1 MQLQQSFIHLKGI
14 HLKGYHGV
22 LPQEKIVGNDYI
34 INISIAIDLSKAI
47 ESDNLNDTISYAE
60 VFDIVQN
67 TMQIK
72 CDLIEKVA
80 GNIAKELFK
89 AFENINELKISI
101 TKQNPPMGADCS
113 GASVELHLIN
123 DKMQE
128 ESI

>member
-1 MQLQQSFIHLKGI
+1 MQLLKSFIHLKDI
-14 HLKGYHGV
+14 RLKGYHGV
-22 LPQEKIVGNDYI
+22 LPQEKVVGNDYI
-34 INISIAIDLSKAI
+34 INLSITIDLSKAI

-60 VFDIVQN
+60 VFDIVKKTIQV
-67 TMQIK
+67 K

-101 TKQNPPMGADCS
+101 TKLNPPMGTDCS

-123 DKMQE
+123 DKM
-128 ESI
+128 

>member
-1 MQLQQSFIHLKGI
+1 MQLLQSFIHLKDI
-14 HLKGYHGV
+14 RFKGYYGV
-22 LPQEKIVGNDYI
+22 LPQEKVVGNDYI
-34 INISIAIDLSKAI
+34 INLSIAIDLSKAI

-60 VFDIVQN
+60 VFDIVKKTTQV
-67 TMQIK
+67 K

-123 DKMQE
+123 DKM
-128 ESI
+128 

>member
-1 MQLQQSFIHLKGI
+1 MQSRKMIPSYSGVYIILR
-14 HLKGYHGV
+14 LKGYHGV
-22 LPQEKIVGNDYI
+22 LPQEKVVGNDYI
-34 INISIAIDLSKAI
+34 INLSIAVDLSKAI

-60 VFDIVQN
+60 VFDIVKK
-67 TMQIK
+67 TMQVK

-101 TKQNPPMGADCS
+101 TKLNPPMGADCS

-123 DKMQE
+123 DKM
-128 ESI
+128 

>member
-1 MQLQQSFIHLKGI
+1 MQLLKSFIHLKDI
-14 HLKGYHGV
+14 RLKGYHGV
-22 LPQEKIVGNDYI
+22 LPQEKVVGNDYI
-34 INISIAIDLSKAI
+34 INLSIAIDLSKAI

>member
-1 MQLQQSFIHLKGI
+1 M
-14 HLKGYHGV
+14 
-22 LPQEKIVGNDYI
+22 
-34 INISIAIDLSKAI
+34 
-47 ESDNLNDTISYAE
+47 NDTISYAE
-60 VFDIVQN
+60 VFDIVTN

-89 AFENINELKISI
+89 AFEYINELRISI

>member
-1 MQLQQSFIHLKGI
+1 M
-14 HLKGYHGV
+14 
-22 LPQEKIVGNDYI
+22 GNDYI
-34 INISIAIDLSKAI
+34 INLSIAIDLSKAI

-60 VFDIVQN
+60 VFDVVKK
-67 TMQIK
+67 TMLVK

-101 TKQNPPMGADCS
+101 TKRNPPMGADCS

-123 DKMQE
+123 DKM
-128 ESI
+128 